1 MGHREER
8 ARRRNY
14 GWAKAMIRRSNVKR
28 AACMTPAEHMQDK
41 GFRSGLRYAVASA
54 GYSYHF
60 DSDKSRYVIDP
71 YPAREEKENGFE
83 GSKKA

>member
-1 MGHREER
+1 MKYGKIFDY
-8 ARRRNY
+8 RN
-14 GWAKAMIRRSNVKR
+14 RNE
-28 AACMTPAEHMQDK
+28 AEI
-41 GFRSGLRYAVASA
+41 GLRYAVASA